1 MGQVGLS
8 KTRFAV
14 QLQWIKKIQG
24 CLLKFTP
31 HNGECD
37 VSTCKNII
45 ILTKKLELDL
55 VITLHKDQKYA
66 LTPQLSAVIAPCQ
79 QQKAANHDKTKDVF
93 PSNLIYKCRMLS
105 RTYRRCDPWQRLC
118 ILQCETTWSN
128 GTLCPGTD
136 VITLSMHWNSMERD
150 SNHHSSSSDFFIYT
164 SILNESE
171 KENTLASKTV
181 SIMCIIL
188 CCAYATY
195 IDKTFMHT
203 FHMCIHQL
211 CFL

>member
-1 MGQVGLS
+1 MSPEIYPTQWWMWCQRMQERHHPHQETGAWSCNHPAQGS
-8 KTRFAV
+8 KICIDT
-14 QLQWIKKIQG
+14 
-24 CLLKFTP
+24 
-31 HNGECD
+31 
-37 VSTCKNII
+37 STACCYSSMQ
-45 ILTKKLELDL
+45 E
-55 VITLHKDQKYA
+55 
-66 LTPQLSAVIAPCQ
+66 
-79 QQKAANHDKTKDVF
+79 QKAANHDKTKDAF

-118 ILQCETTWSN
+118 ILQCETTWGN

-164 SILNESE
+164 NILNESE

-195 IDKTFMHT
+195 IDKTLTHT

-211 CFL
+211 CFLWESNCGTAFPQHRSLALIKER